1 MKLIKSR
8 GYIRICSFFFWRVI
22 GYRSRGLFYIW
33 WLVVDGG
40 LDVSMVENDI
50 IVFFVGYRLEIFSD
64 VLIGVEELG
73 VRIEICK
80 RC

>member
-1 MKLIKSR
+1 M
-8 GYIRICSFFFWRVI
+8 
-22 GYRSRGLFYIW
+22 
-33 WLVVDGG
+33 VDGG